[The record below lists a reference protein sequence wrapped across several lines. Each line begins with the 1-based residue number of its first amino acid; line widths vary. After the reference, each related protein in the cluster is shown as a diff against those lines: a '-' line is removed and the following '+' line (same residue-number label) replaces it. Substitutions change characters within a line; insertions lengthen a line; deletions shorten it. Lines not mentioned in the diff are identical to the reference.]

1 MKFYSRIASGAGVLS
16 VSEAVVQL
24 CTLLRNIVIV
34 RALTQTEYGIA
45 ATFTL
50 VVAMIDSAGNM
61 KVGGLLIAAKDGD
74 EPRFQETVQ
83 FFRFVQGCI
92 QAAFIYALAPIFC
105 AFFNIPQAES
115 HYRILALIPLIR
127 AASHSD
133 TDRVQRDLRYVPMA
147 AANGISQVL
156 TLIATVVL
164 AQSIQGYTLVL
175 YAVTLRPLLFSI
187 ITHMTAERSYRW
199 AFDRGYMRRMM
210 SFGWPLIVNGLFMLV
225 VSQGDRFLIGSAE
238 SLPRMLE
245 SIGISWDDMRVYDK
259 KDLAVYSI
267 AVTISVIPTLFISKI
282 IPPVL
287 LPLFSRSG
295 GRSVDL
301 ARSFGLVQEM
311 LVPIAV
317 GVAVFFILL
326 GSPATILLYSDRYAS
341 VGGLVGILGI
351 AAAVRVL
358 RMGQTVAALSQA
370 ETRIVL
376 HGNVSRSVAL
386 FGFAAVIAF
395 GKPLEWIALTLIG
408 GEVFSLGVV
417 AFELRRRCRIPV
429 WATARALLFVAPAA
443 LGAQAIVSLGLVVN
457 DFQAVVIAGLYMV
470 LVGFAALASF
480 PDLRAR
486 TIEILNQ
493 RRAAQGGPA

>member
-317 GVAVFFILL
+317 GVA
-326 GSPATILLYSDRYAS
+326 SDRYAS